1 MGLQDRDWYHDA
13 LKDKQQT
20 NGGQKTAERGQPP
33 KRHTAGTGPIWTE
46 QHLYRRERRK
56 EGYGL
61 WILRVLIWVPTIAF
75 LAYVIT
81 ELAKNH

>member
-1 MGLQDRDWYHDA
+1 MGLHDRDWYHEA
-13 LKDKQQT
+13 IQEQRKT
-20 NGGQKTAERGQPP
+20 NRRQGATNRTPA
-33 KRHTAGTGPIWTE
+33 KRTTDPVGPIWTE